1 MKMKK
6 LKKLAMLLFGV
17 FALSTSAQAAVY
29 DFVGAAAAV
38 NEGGYKPLNTNDA
51 GWAGILPG
59 GLIAEGYSSQAALD
73 AGNQVFAYLDGLSA
87 GGPGGLGVCGILA
100 GAEVPPPADGT
111 DCNSAGGDNIQNN
124 EILRIDLLAGA
135 QTIIA
140 MAFTDH
146 LTDISNFNVDYRVNS
161 DDGAFTTVTFAFL
174 SSLQLNN
181 VDTIDFRES
190 ATGGNKFYLASL
202 EAVPLPAAAWLFGTA
217 MLGLFGLRRK
227 NKSKA
232 LAA

>member
-1 MKMKK
+1 MKK
-6 LKKLAMLLFGV
+6 LASLILVGT
-17 FALSTSAQAAVY
+17 FAFTASAQAAVY
-29 DFVGAAAAV
+29 DFVAAAAAV

-51 GWAGILPG
+51 GWAGILPN
-59 GLIAEGYSSQAALD
+59 GLIAEGYASQAALE
-73 AGNQVFAYLDGLSA
+73 AGNQVNAYLDGLSN
-87 GGPGGLGVCGILA
+87 GGPGGLGVCGILEDA
-100 GAEVPPPADGT
+100 VVPPPADGT
-111 DCNSAGGDNIQNN
+111 DCAKPGADNIQND

-135 QTIIA
+135 QSIIA
-140 MAFTDH
+140 MVFTDH
-146 LTDISNFNVDYRVNS
+146 LNDISDFNVDYRVNS
-161 DDGAFTTVTFAFL
+161 DDANDFQTVTFGFL

-181 VDTIDFRES
+181 VDTIDFRQ
-190 ATGGNKFYLASL
+190 ATSNGSKFYLGSL